1 MTTHERQRAPAPDP
15 PTYRLPSPRAPVGEL
30 SGRTRWSTAD
40 AVVVEVTGE
49 IDVCTVSRLEAALDD
64 FLRAGPRVVRLD
76 LGEVR
81 FLGAAGLRAL
91 MRAHERAA
99 AVGVHLVLDAGRSHP
114 AARALD
120 LLDRL
125 RA

>member
-1 MTTHERQRAPAPDP
+1 MTTHERQRAPAADP
-15 PTYRLPSPRAPVGEL
+15 PAHGLPAPRVAADGL
-30 SGRTRWSTAD
+30 SDRTRWQTPD

-49 IDVCTVSRLEAALDD
+49 IDVCTVARLEATLDD
-64 FLRAGPRVVRLD
+64 HLRAGPGVLRLD

-81 FLGAAGLRAL
+81 FLGAAGLGVL
-91 MRAHERAA
+91 MRARERAA
-99 AVGVHLVLDAGRSHP
+99 ALGIHLVLDAGRSHA
-114 AARALD
+114 AARALE